1 MAFGEIDELLEP
13 VAHFFGLK
21 KRKLIGFE
29 AMLAWLSLQEKQDEA
44 RIKAYQAIQS
54 GDDLK
59 PNQIHPYEATL
70 RTDSIMVDTECAK
83 FHVGAIKQYFG
94 DLQHLS
100 ALLKSGL
107 YSELSHAA
115 PEDLEGKIRSWVAQ
129 NQAEVDRIV
138 KKYQETK
145 KDLEVFKG
153 ANGISVSAIY
163 SDRKNALYWLVFF
176 GIAEALFNAFF
187 LRQGI
192 NFLTFLFVAFG
203 IAALNIVSNTVFG
216 FAYRIKN
223 HINKRKA
230 KRGAWYLIFSILAI
244 LIINGII
251 AFYRYRY
258 ISANEGFNDAFWLES
273 MVLFLI
279 GISMGIAAFQKGYQ
293 LDDPY
298 PGYGHYA
305 RMFDKWSKRLAE
317 AQNARGV
324 YCTDLKQRADLDLDN
339 LGMRILSTYDDF
351 NGNLPEIAREI
362 KAWEEDRK
370 QVDFAYQQLQEIF
383 KITISAHQ
391 PNGTDDYPQ
400 KIQSLSE
407 NTQLESYKTQLE
419 DFIKNKEGI
428 HQQAQTLQKS
438 ILSQK
443 KSLQVWWQKSDIT
456 DLLNFPKMPEDKKHG
471 SKKVAQAN
479 AEDEY
484 ILN

>member
-1 MAFGEIDELLEP
+1 M
-13 VAHFFGLK
+13 V
-21 KRKLIGFE
+21 
-29 AMLAWLSLQEKQDEA
+29 
-44 RIKAYQAIQS
+44 
-54 GDDLK
+54 
-59 PNQIHPYEATL
+59 PY
-70 RTDSIMVDTECAK
+70 
-83 FHVGAIKQYFG
+83 
-94 DLQHLS
+94 
-100 ALLKSGL
+100 
-107 YSELSHAA
+107 
-115 PEDLEGKIRSWVAQ
+115 
-129 NQAEVDRIV
+129 
-138 KKYQETK
+138 
-145 KDLEVFKG
+145 
-153 ANGISVSAIY
+153 
-163 SDRKNALYWLVFF
+163 
-176 GIAEALFNAFF
+176 
-187 LRQGI
+187 
-192 NFLTFLFVAFG
+192 
-203 IAALNIVSNTVFG
+203 
-216 FAYRIKN
+216 
-223 HINKRKA
+223 
-230 KRGAWYLIFSILAI
+230 FSILAI

-400 KIQSLSE
+400 K
-407 NTQLESYKTQLE
+407 YKAYLRIRSWKV
-419 DFIKNKEGI
+419 IK
-428 HQQAQTLQKS
+428 HS
-438 ILSQK
+438 
-443 KSLQVWWQKSDIT
+443 
-456 DLLNFPKMPEDKKHG
+456 
-471 SKKVAQAN
+471 
-479 AEDEY
+479 
-484 ILN
+484 